1 MSTNRHHHEFPKP
14 IARLSGLEGG
24 QYGEIYL
31 KALTRHRMELDLG
44 NEFVT
49 FNRAQAT
56 AFKDAICAFL
66 ELEEKYEAKREEH
79 REEKIIG
86 EIVEGAVEGIAEEIE
101 ARPPA
106 RRRKRP

>member
-1 MSTNRHHHEFPKP
+1 MSQHRHHEFPRP

-31 KALTRHRMELDLG
+31 KALTRHRLELDLG

-56 AFKDAICAFL
+56 VLREAISCFL
-66 ELEEKYEAKREEH
+66 ELEEKAAERREEH
-79 REEKIIG
+79 HEEKVIG
-86 EIVEGAVEGIAEEIE
+86 EIVEGAVEAIAEEIE
-101 ARPPA
+101 RRPP
-106 RRRKRP
+106 RRRKRQ